1 MSSSARAAALAIA
14 LAVDSGG
21 PAAAQTVPPIQ
32 VSALP
37 HIVIFSPEFYWSNA
51 PDVVRM
57 ASATCPKGRAIG
69 GGLNILQGNA
79 SLRIQDSYPDG
90 SSWVVRFAV
99 RQGQGAAPPEQ
110 TLRVRGF
117 ALCLLPVSRD
127 FSVPLATYS
136 RLLHQSSRINIA
148 AGGVSTTG
156 RQACP
161 EGALVI
167 SGGIGL
173 DPASLAAA
181 RLRMELSFPDPLGW
195 NVRAIN
201 DAGATEAA
209 AEVRVHGVCIATAD
223 GVDISRHRTV
233 SFVEADVTLKPDGS
247 TLRQSVVCKDEQAYA
262 LAGGFRLLRGR
273 SATVELH
280 ESFPDTPS
288 SWTMALS
295 NRSANTGNAAVRLYA
310 VCLKP

>member
-1 MSSSARAAALAIA
+1 MNLKAAALAIA
-14 LAVDSGG
+14 IVAACGG
-21 PAAAQTVPPIQ
+21 PAGAQALPPIQ
-32 VSALP
+32 VAALP
-37 HIVIFSPEFYWSNA
+37 HIVIFSPEFYWSNT
-51 PDVVRM
+51 PGIVRM
-57 ASATCPKGRAIG
+57 ASATCPRGRAIG
-69 GGLNILQGNA
+69 GGLNIQQGSA
-79 SLRIQDSYPDG
+79 ALRVQDSYPDG
-90 SSWVVRFAV
+90 ASWVVRFAV
-99 RQGQGAAPPEQ
+99 RQSQGAAPPEQ

-127 FSVPLATYS
+127 FSVPLANYS
-136 RLLHQSSRINIA
+136 RLLHLSNRIDIA

-161 EGALVI
+161 DGGLVI
-167 SGGIGL
+167 SGGIAL
-173 DPASLAAA
+173 DPASQAAA

-201 DAGATEAA
+201 DAGAAEPAA
-209 AEVRVHGVCIATAD
+209 AVRVHGVCIGKAD
-223 GVDISRHRTV
+223 GVDISKHRTV

-247 TLRQSVVCKDEQAYA
+247 TLRQSVVCKDAQAYA

-273 SATVELH
+273 NAALELH

-288 SWTMALS
+288 SWTLAVS
-295 NRSANTGNAAVRLYA
+295 NRGGKGAGNATVRLYA

>member
-1 MSSSARAAALAIA
+1 MGLKTATLAVALATA
-14 LAVDSGG
+14 CANPAGARPLPPVD
-21 PAAAQTVPPIQ
+21 

-37 HIVIFSPEFYWSNA
+37 HIVIFSPEFFWSDT
-51 PDVVRM
+51 PDVIHM

-69 GGLNILQGNA
+69 GGLSIREGSA
-79 SLRIQDSYPDG
+79 SLRVQDSYPDG
-90 SSWVVRFAV
+90 ASWVVRFAV
-99 RQGQGAAPPEQ
+99 SAGGASAPPQQ

-127 FSVPLATYS
+127 FSVPLANYP
-136 RLLHQSSRINIA
+136 RLLYRSNSITVA

-161 EGALVI
+161 EGTLVI

-173 DPASLAAA
+173 DPASVAAA
-181 RLRMELSFPDPLGW
+181 RLRMELSFPDPDGW

-201 DAGATEAA
+201 DAAA
-209 AEVRVHGVCIATAD
+209 AEPAANVRVHAVCVGAKEGA
-223 GVDISRHRTV
+223 DISKHRTI
-233 SFVEADVTLKPDGS
+233 SFVETDVTLKPDGT
-247 TLRQSVVCKDEQAYA
+247 TLRQSVVCKDAQAYA
-262 LAGGFRLLRGR
+262 LAGGFRLVRGKN
-273 SATVELH
+273 AALELH

-288 SWTMALS
+288 SWTVAIS
-295 NRSANTGNAAVRLYA
+295 SRGKGAGNATVRLYA